1 VVRQARVMFANNKY
15 VCTCWTND
23 PTRTSCIHLM
33 KYFTDCEDVGSHTVI
48 SSATVGLRTP
58 LTLPLTS
65 LVEVK
70 YVREVKP
77 HYAIP
82 DEWMVELREPIGINP
97 VQVMLSRDDGLIRV
111 IRTMRDCYSST
122 SEYFECMDKLTR
134 RKRLPCDRA
143 SHSTASDAALV
154 ARVKKLAIEELGTRD
169 WDLGLLQPVFH
180 EIAIENAYT
189 LLRKG
194 KCLACDSISIDPD
207 NVPADLVPVL

>member
-1 VVRQARVMFANNKY
+1 MPLSGKHRAMPLPTHDSARRKVRWNRTTGKFEPVGDPSSNQGGANPVVRQARVMFANNKY

-82 DEWMVELREPIGINP
+82 DEWMVVLREPIGINP
-97 VQVMLSRDDGLIRV
+97 VQVMLSRDDG
-111 IRTMRDCYSST
+111 
-122 SEYFECMDKLTR
+122 
-134 RKRLPCDRA
+134 
-143 SHSTASDAALV
+143 
-154 ARVKKLAIEELGTRD
+154 
-169 WDLGLLQPVFH
+169 
-180 EIAIENAYT
+180 
-189 LLRKG
+189 
-194 KCLACDSISIDPD
+194 
-207 NVPADLVPVL
+207 